1 MVYQQ
6 EMELVLAVAET
17 DILEMVLAVEEET
30 VLPLLNG
37 TSRHNYV

>member
-30 VLPLLNG
+30 VYALLNG